1 MTMTRDEAVRTARG
15 LGWFSVGLGVVELLA
30 PHAVARAT
38 GTRHDPVLVRACGVR
53 ELATGIGLLCARD
66 PEPWLWARVGG
77 DALDLAAL
85 AAGRTGRDDDRW
97 RAGATLAAVAGVTA
111 VDIACARALPRRA
124 TPARDDHDDRDRSG
138 WPEPAE
144 AMRGRALPF
153 DVPPDLRVPEL
164 LRPYPT
170 DGSPT

>member
-1 MTMTRDEAVRTARG
+1 MAMTRDEALRTARG

-30 PHAVARAT
+30 PHALARAT

-53 ELATGIGLLCARD
+53 ELATGIGLLFARD

-77 DALDLAAL
+77 DALDAAAL

-97 RAGATLAAVAGVTA
+97 RTGVTLAAVVGVTA
-111 VDIACARALPRRA
+111 VDIACARALHTRA
-124 TPARDDHDDRDRSG
+124 TPIRDDRDRSG

-153 DVPPDLRVPEL
+153 DVPADLRVPEL

-170 DGSPT
+170 DGAPA